1 MLRAEADAVG
11 CSAVGPNLQTLR
23 DSRDG
28 RLVGHVSSGDGPV
41 QYRHRPPAEKPNG
54 TIQANIETFVQG
66 QRAPLATTT
75 STSPIRRGGTPQNA
89 LPRLQLGSPYWLLR
103 GATTIVGIV
112 GAVP

>member
-1 MLRAEADAVG
+1 MPCIQPAGED
-11 CSAVGPNLQTLR
+11 
-23 DSRDG
+23 
-28 RLVGHVSSGDGPV
+28 H
-41 QYRHRPPAEKPNG
+41 YRYHPPAEKRNR
-54 TIQANIETFVQG
+54 TIQANIDALVQG